1 MSPIIDNSSATNEK
15 NVSRYIYQ
23 FSDGSNQ
30 YIANY
35 VNGISDT
42 GAEISIPKGAIVEDI
57 SMKLSGVS
65 STGWSDYTTEDRNDW
80 ISGSDSLID
89 NRGDTLTLALSEQ
102 QSVFFPHGVRDGYD
116 NSTDAW
122 MDHSTGS
129 LRQPHTSFSLEPQ
142 FAQQNRQSSSAF
154 SGQSQGAVLKHHDWL
169 FLSTWSS

>member
-1 MSPIIDNSSATNEK
+1 MSPIIDNSSATDEK

-122 MDHSTGS
+122 MDRSQHRFSKATAYFFFIGTAICST
-129 LRQPHTSFSLEPQ
+129 
-142 FAQQNRQSSSAF
+142 
-154 SGQSQGAVLKHHDWL
+154 K
-169 FLSTWSS
+169 